1 MATTVARKASL
12 PTSVALV
19 KAWGAVPPTLCG
31 SSKAVP
37 DAVKRVPL
45 PSEAQAGAQA
55 EHEEAA
61 HRPQPQRSFKMHV
74 GANISIPTRDARDLP
89 QMAPQPQR
97 GQQDAAVDPFE
108 GLPFRGFA
116 ERLGATVLPSIE
128 AAREAERHAKLS
140 ARKAAEEAEVVM
152 PPVPHVLPF
161 TRWAAQS
168 TQFRST
174 FIAEPPKERKKAR
187 LSWYHPDDTM
197 VPRDWWSGGLLADL
211 KYYSPFG
218 WGASSAATADKQ
230 H

>member
-12 PTSVALV
+12 PASVALV

-31 SSKAVP
+31 SSKAEP
-37 DAVKRVPL
+37 EAVKRVPL
-45 PSEAQAGAQA
+45 PSEAHQGSQ
-55 EHEEAA
+55 EESDAPA
-61 HRPQPQRSFKMHV
+61 HRPQPQKSFKMHV
-74 GANISIPTRDARDLP
+74 GAFISIPTRDARDLP

-97 GQQDAAVDPFE
+97 MQQQAVVDPFE

-116 ERLGATVLPSIE
+116 ERLGSAVLPSIE
-128 AAREAERHAKLS
+128 AARQAEREAKLA
-140 ARKAAEEAEVVM
+140 ARQAADEAEVVV
-152 PPVPHVLPF
+152 PEVPHVLPF
-161 TRWAAQS
+161 TRWAAHS
-168 TQFRST
+168 TKFRST

-218 WGASSAATADKQ
+218 WGGSSAAAEKQ